1 MCCQCRHE
9 TGAWNAHTYETVPL
23 IHPYP
28 SLDVVVIG
36 GGPAGSTAATM
47 LARQGFNVL
56 LLERERFP
64 RDHVGE
70 SMLPASVPVLQE
82 LGVLEQVEEAGFL
95 RKFGATMV
103 WGTDQQPWSWYFEE
117 TNTRYLHSYQVW
129 RPQFDQILL
138 ENSRAR
144 GVDVREGHRVIDV
157 ILDPLSG
164 RASGVRYLDST
175 GVERELATAFIVDAS
190 GQGGLLSGK
199 LQLRDWD
206 PFFRNLAVYGYFTGA
221 KRLPGRD
228 ATNIFIEAHP
238 RGWLWNIPLH
248 TGWAS
253 IGAVVD
259 SESGQRDVG
268 EQGLRRFLEN
278 QLEGAPHMSA
288 MLEDAKMVSGP
299 FILKDWSYVCRR
311 LAGDRY
317 VLAGDAACFVD
328 PLFSSGVHLALMSG
342 VLAAAYV
349 TTALKDPGLAPAAAD
364 AYQELYFKEY
374 SHFRELARLF
384 YSSNL
389 ASEGYFWEARR
400 LLNGEDKFSARH
412 SFIQAV
418 AGQPPR
424 GYERAVLEKGE
435 PPEDFLTSV
444 REVEGQRSARRVQ
457 WEEAMADARAGD
469 TRLLMAAPR
478 LADGVRVQRKAV
490 LGEGEFVW
498 GTVLTT
504 VSQPEGTPA
513 SGLVARLVS
522 MIDGNA
528 TVGELLANI
537 RAQGNS
543 DQAAMLDRSV
553 LTTLQILYVDGTIE
567 SIRGL

>member
-1 MCCQCRHE
+1 M
-9 TGAWNAHTYETVPL
+9 T
-23 IHPYP
+23 HPHP
-28 SLDVVVIG
+28 SPDVVVIG

-47 LARQGFNVL
+47 LASHGHSVL

-95 RKFGATMV
+95 PKYGATMV
-103 WGTDQQPWSWYFEE
+103 WGTGQQPWSWYFEE
-117 TNTRYLHSYQVW
+117 TNTRYPHSYQVW

-138 ENSRAR
+138 ENSRAH

-157 ILDPLSG
+157 ALDSQSGSAPDGSG
-164 RASGVRYLDST
+164 RVRYIDDA
-175 GVERELATAFIVDAS
+175 GVERELAASFVVDAS
-190 GQGGLLSGK
+190 GQGGLLAGK
-199 LQLRDWD
+199 FRLRDWD
-206 PFFRNLAVYGYFTGA
+206 PFFRNLAVYGYFVGA

-259 SESGQRDVG
+259 SESGQKGVG
-268 EQGLRRFLEN
+268 ERGLRQFLEN
-278 QLEGAPHMSA
+278 QLAGAPHMSA
-288 MLEDAKMVSGP
+288 MLADAELVSGP

-311 LAGDRY
+311 LAGDGY

-342 VLAAAYV
+342 VLAASYV
-349 TTALKDPGLAPAAAD
+349 ATALKDPGLAPAAAD

-400 LLNGEDKFSARH
+400 LLNEDGKFSPRH

-435 PPEDFLTSV
+435 PPEDFVNSV
-444 REVEGQRSARRVQ
+444 REVEGQRAARRVQ

-469 TRLLMAAPR
+469 TRLLMAAPK

-513 SGLVARLVS
+513 SGLVAGLVS

-528 TVGELLANI
+528 TVGELLANM
-537 RAQGNS
+537 RAQGNAE
-543 DQAAMLDRSV
+543 QAAMLDRSV

>member
-1 MCCQCRHE
+1 MTHS
-9 TGAWNAHTYETVPL
+9 HSSP
-23 IHPYP
+23 
-28 SLDVVVIG
+28 DVAVIG

-47 LARQGFNVL
+47 LASQGFNVL

-82 LGVLEQVEEAGFL
+82 LGVLDQVEAAGFL
-95 RKFGATMV
+95 RKYGATMV
-103 WGTDQQPWSWYFEE
+103 WGTGQKPWSWYFEE
-117 TNTRYLHSYQVW
+117 TNTRYPHSYQVW

-138 ENSRAR
+138 ENSRAH

-157 ILDPLSG
+157 LLGPQSG
-164 RASGVRYLDST
+164 SARGGPGRVRYIDDT
-175 GVERELATAFIVDAS
+175 GTERESAASFVVDAS

-199 LQLRDWD
+199 LRLRDWD
-206 PFFRNLAVYGYFTGA
+206 PFFRNLAVYGYFTGG

-278 QLEGAPHMSA
+278 QLEGAPHMNA
-288 MLEDAKMVSGP
+288 MLQNAEMVSGP

-311 LAGDRY
+311 LAGDGY

-349 TTALKDPGLAPAAAD
+349 ATALKDPGLAPAAAD

-400 LLNGEDKFSARH
+400 LLNGDGKFSPRH

-435 PPEDFLTSV
+435 PPGDFVTSV
-444 REVEGQRSARRVQ
+444 REVEGQRAARRVR
-457 WEEAMADARAGD
+457 WEEAMAEARAGGS
-469 TRLLMAAPR
+469 RLLTAVPS
-478 LADGVRVQRKAV
+478 LSDGVLVQRKAV

-528 TVGELLANI
+528 TVGELLANM
-537 RAQGNS
+537 RTQGNA

-553 LTTLQILYVDGTIE
+553 LATIQILYVDGTIE
-567 SIRGL
+567 SISGL

>member
-1 MCCQCRHE
+1 MTRSHSS
-9 TGAWNAHTYETVPL
+9 P
-23 IHPYP
+23 
-28 SLDVVVIG
+28 DVVVIG
-36 GGPAGSTAATM
+36 GGPAGSTTSTM
-47 LARQGFNVL
+47 LASQGLNVL
-56 LLERERFP
+56 LLEREKFP

-82 LGVLEQVEEAGFL
+82 LGVLDQVEEAGFL
-95 RKFGATMV
+95 HKYGATMV

-117 TNTRYLHSYQVW
+117 TNTRYPHSYQVW
-129 RPQFDQILL
+129 RPRFDQILL
-138 ENSRAR
+138 ENSRAH

-157 ILDPLSG
+157 VIDSQSG
-164 RASGVRYLDST
+164 RATGVRYIDDA
-175 GVERELATAFIVDAS
+175 GVERESTASFVVDAS
-190 GQGGLLSGK
+190 GQGGLLSSK
-199 LQLRDWD
+199 LRLRDWD
-206 PFFRNLAVYGYFTGA
+206 PFFRNLAVYGYFTGS

-228 ATNIFIEAHP
+228 STNIFIEAHP

-259 SESGQRDVG
+259 SESGQRGVG
-268 EQGLRRFLEN
+268 EQGLRKFLEN
-278 QLEGAPHMSA
+278 QFSGAPHMSA
-288 MLEDAKMVSGP
+288 MLEDAEMVSGP

-311 LAGDRY
+311 LAGDGY

-349 TTALKDPGLAPAAAD
+349 ATALKDPGLAHAAAG

-400 LLNGEDKFSARH
+400 LLNGEDMFSPRH

-435 PPEDFLTSV
+435 PPEDFVTSV
-444 REVEGQRSARRVQ
+444 REVESQRVARRVR

-469 TRLLMAAPR
+469 ARLLAAAPR
-478 LADGVRVQRKAV
+478 LADGVGVQRKAV

-528 TVGELLANI
+528 SVGELLANV
-537 RAQGNS
+537 RAQGHA

-553 LTTLQILYVDGTIE
+553 LATLQILYVDGTIE